1 MKIQLSIQVLNVFKH
16 YKFTTLETLKQLDEL
31 NKEGFVVKFL
41 NYNFRMKIKF
51 QTYIKLHKMKTN
63 LSRKQLIEMMKNES
77 IPNIPDESFNE
88 QLKLEYKK
96 RCTTCK
102 GIRRNT

>member
-1 MKIQLSIQVLNVFKH
+1 
-16 YKFTTLETLKQLDEL
+16 
-31 NKEGFVVKFL
+31 
-41 NYNFRMKIKF
+41 
-51 QTYIKLHKMKTN
+51 MKTN